1 VHQRVLSP
9 KANHAAPARSPA
21 PALAPAGRAQGSLGS
36 DFGHDFGHDVGHVH
50 GSPGHNFGRI
60 QVHADR
66 SEREADAI
74 AENLLAPRPS
84 LVNAAGPVAGPGPLS
99 GLPVAADRVAHVRAA
114 LSGGESLPRDLRD
127 RFEPVLGTDLGAVR
141 LHHGPRASLAAEA
154 LRAKAFAAGPHV
166 VFGAGRYA
174 PQTQAGLRLLAHELA
189 HVVQQGVAGAARVDR
204 ANAADPRLP
213 ATQAEAL
220 ADAAAAAADITAA
233 LASLGHAADLR
244 SKNVPALVAQE
255 GLILRPLTPR
265 HDATVATPAAP
276 NPPINFFTGQV
287 DYTDSVLLPGPA
299 THTID
304 AARTKISIRARNH
317 ANVDLALPAGD
328 IGQRIVAAVSEVAHT
343 RAARKTAGALTV
355 FDRYRASFNALY
367 QQAPFTG
374 MSDQSDVTLSSRGPK
389 TERSR
394 KVFEAIHDQDPAF
407 AAAYDANSGGIK
419 EKVDTYTGPEGLNLL
434 NSPGLQRLRAVFFPL
449 ATPVPAAGY
458 AAFRAAITAVA
469 MTLTAE
475 DRAEVDRSGDWQLLL
490 DAHLTTAAHRDEIK
504 DIIRT
509 ATPPA
514 APGAA
519 PAAAPPAAAPPGGPV
534 NPQTFVN
541 SVRLDGP
548 AAPVPAIGRTL
559 PVTLTPKSGQANP
572 AVAVSSQV
580 TVTPAASVV
589 GPNVSPATAW
599 PNAAVSGAPFTP
611 VIAVTG
617 PIGLD
622 AELALVNGPAGL
634 APAAPIPKL
643 HFVLDDQRRANI
655 AAGWQPAVDFND
667 GARQSLFVA
676 ASVPRYVGGSQILDV
691 KATMPVAPNANPGLT
706 MSIEAVVRRG
716 GAPVAGP
723 VRGVYP
729 PIAAESNPVN
739 LVFPAPAVIP
749 AGGDHVEVHTSL
761 LDATGAVISARV
773 TAMTILP
780 DAAYPQADAE
790 TAWTDDEAHL
800 HSAVAGGFIAFLAAG
815 AGAAPGL
822 SGQIDRPGHAGKV
835 IIHPMVERHDS
846 AAYVAA
852 EHGGVPRPSQAAYVA
867 KTPPYHP
874 HPDPAHTLVLDRG
887 AGGWRLTGRPIYPG
901 TFILLNRTPDVTM
914 GVPRRPDD
922 DLQTLAVH
930 ESTHFLDPDAITP
943 IQSYKT
949 EFRAYWTDGRFGPP
963 NLPTA
968 PNPGDFAAEFDPTIP
983 PPGPKSPR
991 ANRIFREIY
1000 DDTVL
1005 YPYCKPNYDANTNHF
1020 REQVDSYLVP
1030 DGINLILS
1038 RQLDRLRSRFNAGVG
1053 ASFAAFRTQ
1062 VRAFFGVGPPPAGG
1076 ALSPDEKDFVV
1087 RSRAW
1092 RDTVDN
1098 LAGATGA
1105 QKAALKND
1113 MGIP

>member
-1 VHQRVLSP
+1 LQVQQRVLSP
-9 KANHAAPARSPA
+9 KANRAAPARTPA
-21 PALAPAGRAQGSLGS
+21 PTRAAADHAQGLPGY
-36 DFGHDFGHDVGHVH
+36 VQ

-84 LVNAAGPVAGPGPLS
+84 PIDAAGPVAGPGPLS

-127 RFEPVLGTDLGAVR
+127 RFEPALGTDLGAVR
-141 LHHGPRASLAAEA
+141 LHHGPQASLAAEA

-174 PQTQAGLRLLAHELA
+174 PGTQAGLRLLAHELA
-189 HVVQQGVAGAARVDR
+189 HVVQQGVAGTARVDR

-233 LASLGHAADLR
+233 LASLGHAPDLR

-255 GLILRPLTPR
+255 GLTLRPLTPR
-265 HDATVATPAAP
+265 HDATVATPPAP

-287 DYTDSVLLPGPA
+287 DYTDSVLLPGSA

-317 ANVDLALPAGD
+317 VNVDLALPAAD
-328 IGQRIVAAVSEVAHT
+328 IEQRIVAAVSEVAHT
-343 RAARKTAGALTV
+343 RAARKTAGGLTV

-394 KVFEAIHDQDPAF
+394 KVFEAVHDQDPAF
-407 AAAYDANSGGIK
+407 AAAYDANSGGMK

-458 AAFRAAITAVA
+458 AAFKAAITAVA

-514 APGAA
+514 AAAAA
-519 PAAAPPAAAPPGGPV
+519 PAAAPPLAAPPPGGPV

-599 PNAAVSGAPFTP
+599 PNAAVTGAPFTP

-655 AAGWQPAVDFND
+655 AAGWQPAIEFND
-667 GARQSLFVA
+667 GATQALFVA
-676 ASVPRYVGGSQILDV
+676 ASVPRYFGGSQTLDV

-706 MSIEAVVRRG
+706 MSIEVVVRRG
-716 GAPVAGP
+716 GAAITGP

-729 PIAAESNPVN
+729 PLAAESNPVN
-739 LVFPAPAVIP
+739 RVFAAPAVIP
-749 AGGDHVEVHTSL
+749 AGGDPVEVHTSL
-761 LDATGAVISARV
+761 LDSTGAVISARV

-780 DAAYPQADAE
+780 AAAYPQADAQ

-800 HSAVAGGFIAFLAAG
+800 HSAAPGGFIAFLAAG

-822 SGQIDRPGHAGKV
+822 SGQIDRPGHPGKV

-852 EHGGVPRPSQAAYVA
+852 EHGGVPNPSQAAYVV

-874 HPDPAHTLVLDRG
+874 HPDPAHTLVLGRG
-887 AGGWRLTGRPIYPG
+887 AGGWRLSGMAIYPG
-901 TFILLNRTPDVTM
+901 TFILLSRTPDVTM

-949 EFRAYWTDGRFGPP
+949 EFRAYWMDGRFGPP
-963 NLPTA
+963 DLPTA

-991 ANRIFREIY
+991 ANKIFHETY
-1000 DDTVL
+1000 DDPVL

-1038 RQLDRLRSRFNAGVG
+1038 RQLDRLRSRFNAGLG
-1053 ASFAAFRTQ
+1053 ASFATFRTQ
-1062 VRAFFGVGPPPAGG
+1062 VLAFFGAGPPPAGG
-1076 ALSPDEKDFVV
+1076 ALSPDEKDFIS

-1098 LAGATGA
+1098 LAGATSG
-1105 QKAALKND
+1105 QKATLKND